1 VRGEHRTRT
10 SAARF
15 TLARRT
21 ILALVVVCLTLAGH
35 TAGSAALPSATGLL
49 VCVILACGLTL
60 AATSRQR
67 GWPWLVAFLLA
78 SQLLIHVVMVL
89 ASPHGHGGGSVSPLL
104 PTGNTAIGH
113 LVASGIAAIVL
124 ARGEQTL
131 ISWSRLLS
139 SSFGWLLPAQAEPA
153 GAPKVVTRD
162 GFWAPTPADCR
173 GFVDRRGPP
182 LQVAA

>member
-35 TAGSAALPSATGLL
+35 TAGSAALPSATSLL

-89 ASPHGHGGGSVSPLL
+89 ASPHVHGAGSVTLL

-139 SSFGWLLPAQAEPA
+139 SSFGWLLPAQVEPA
-153 GAPKVVTRD
+153 GAPEVVTQD
-162 GFWAPTPADCR
+162 GLWAPLAADYC